1 MSISIFASGP
11 SLLLPPVFIR
21 LNKTVELLS
30 QYFLIK
36 RRFSRIGVNKENRA
50 VFHSTEQTDLTDRQ
64 PSNTSRLDSCPLPR
78 SRSSRLTLERDERIS
93 NNGRA
98 IEIAPSRETWRI
110 TPLDL
115 WCSVPKFELY
125 VCVMPH
131 GQNYIL

>member
-11 SLLLPPVFIR
+11 SLLLPSVLSQSIKI
-21 LNKTVELLS
+21 LKLLS

-36 RRFSRIGVNKENRA
+36 QRFSWIGVNKENRA
-50 VFHSTEQTDLTDRQ
+50 VYHSTEQTDLTDRQ
-64 PSNTSRLDSCPLPR
+64 PSNTSRLDSFPLPR
-78 SRSSRLTLERDERIS
+78 SRRSCLTLDGDDNIT

-98 IEIAPSRETWRI
+98 IEIARSRETWRI

-125 VCVMPH
+125 VCVTPH
-131 GQNYIL
+131 IRYDIL